1 MAKQK
6 KETIHIEINNYDTF
20 EADFSKE
27 FGKGVMRDADKLENP
42 LPNFTG
48 SLILDIDLAIPMP
61 EGRITEIFG
70 GEGSGKTTVGLEIL
84 GQAQQRGKKVLYVNA
99 EENLDRS
106 LVDGIRTLDPDMVD
120 EDGHKTFKIMQFHNG
135 TAEQYFT
142 AIEKYLASFR
152 ETICL
157 VDSIDALVPEA
168 VLNSDYGDSNMGNM
182 GKMMSS
188 AMRRLKG
195 ICAATKS
202 TIIFINQ
209 IRKQLSSYGDP
220 RVTPG
225 GEAIKFYA
233 SQRIRFE
240 GVSKASQIMNE
251 DKSKVIG
258 HRVRYYI
265 VKNKA
270 APPYITNEFPLI
282 YGQGIY
288 REYELSK
295 LIKDLGLVET
305 SGKNGCYIHIDDS
318 KYTIDQ
324 LAGLFVSNPDLY
336 KEYLDKINNIYFDTK
351 KEKE

>member
-1 MAKQK
+1 MAKK
-6 KETIHIEINNYDTF
+6 KEMIHIEVSDYDTF
-20 EADFSKE
+20 EADFNKE
-27 FGKGVMRDADKLENP
+27 FGKGVIRDADKLENP

-48 SLILDIDLAIPMP
+48 SLILNVDLAIPIP
-61 EGRITEIFG
+61 EGRIIEIFG

-106 LVDGIRTLDPDMVD
+106 LVDGIRTLDPNLVD
-120 EDGHKTFKIMQFHNG
+120 QDGIKTFQIIQFHNG

-142 AIEKYLASFR
+142 AIERYLSSFR
-152 ETICL
+152 NTVCL

-168 VLNSDYGDSNMGNM
+168 VLSGDYGDSNMGNM
-182 GKMMSS
+182 GKCMST

-202 TIIFINQ
+202 TIVFINQ
-209 IRKQLSSYGDP
+209 IRKQLSPYGDP

-240 GVSKASQIMNE
+240 AVNKASQIIN
-251 DKSKVIG
+251 DDTKKVIG

-270 APPYITNEFPLI
+270 APPYIANEFPLI

-288 REYELSK
+288 REYELAK

-305 SGKNGCYIHIDDS
+305 SGQKGCYIHIGEK
-318 KYTIDQ
+318 KYTMDQ
-324 LAGLFVSNPDLY
+324 LAGLFISDPDLY
-336 KEYLDKINNIYFDTK
+336 QKYLDKVNDIYFDT
-351 KEKE
+351 EKDNEI